1 MSRSD
6 AWGWVALAV
15 AIIAMAP
22 PAGAQEGDSARVS
35 DVRGELVVRG
45 TGDSD
50 FAHVERNTVL
60 WLDDTLWT
68 ERRARA
74 EVELAGGSWIRL
86 AEDTKLDL
94 VRPDAPIRLRLW
106 TGSVYLDLS
115 AARSPRLLIG
125 TPAGDVSAGADTLF
139 RLDLS
144 DDEQARLTVYRGSA
158 RLTGSIGSPIVVQA
172 GERAYV
178 GPNRQAEN
186 PTRLDSLDRDLFD
199 EYQQQRAT
207 YWQKRPVPAELGL
220 DLLGAR
226 DLHGAGAWVAVDGV
240 LYWRPAVD
248 RTWRPFREGYWVH
261 IPGLGQTWID
271 YAPWGYV
278 TSHYGRWLWKA
289 AHGWVWRPGA
299 VWAPAQVAWGA
310 FEGAYGW
317 APLDPGERP
326 AVVGDDGFQH
336 GGVFVDYLAWTFCDP
351 LWFHYLRH
359 HRRIQRDWRPI
370 NPREAG
376 IAPNDFK
383 YAQFA
388 RQRIGTPVESVRG
401 LIAMNGA
408 EAKERVLRAERRI
421 PNDRLK
427 RIGHLFDVP
436 PDRDTRSARQP
447 SEAATL
453 QKEPQARLE
462 ERLVRR
468 GEPAVVAGATGS
480 GSRATAPG
488 RGMPSV
494 ENLRRTPEANGLADP
509 NKANYGRRPSTDGAG
524 SLPDGNDHKVGTVRN
539 SNQGSDEPTGS
550 GRRTPRNEKRAEAER
565 RTPPRDD
572 GNGPAGRAPARGS
585 DDKPGRDRD
594 SARGNDGK
602 GSPRS
607 ESPQREAPSG
617 QEGRRARDGGGS
629 ESKPS
634 ENRSENKQNN
644 SKPSENRSES
654 KQNDNKPSESR
665 SESKS
670 GGNGSSG
677 ERKGR
682 GK

>member
-1 MSRSD
+1 MVSSG
-6 AWGWVALAV
+6 AWVRAVVAAAV
-15 AIIAMAP
+15 IAGAP
-22 PAGAQEGDSARVS
+22 PAGAQEGDTARVS

-74 EVELAGGSWIRL
+74 EVELAGNSWIRL

-94 VRPDAPIRLRLW
+94 VRPGAPTRLRLW

-115 AARSPRLLIG
+115 AARSPRLLVQ

-144 DDEQARLTVYRGSA
+144 DDEQARVTVYRGSA
-158 RLTGSIGSPIVVQA
+158 RLSGSAGSPIVVQA

-178 GPNRQAEN
+178 APDRQAEN
-186 PTRLDSLDRDLFD
+186 PFRFDSLDRDRFD
-199 EYQQQRAT
+199 EYQQQRTA
-207 YWQKRPVPAELGL
+207 YWQKRPAPAELGL
-220 DLLGAR
+220 DLLGGR
-226 DLHGAGAWVAVDGV
+226 ELHGAGDWVAVDGV
-240 LYWRPAVD
+240 LHWRPAVD

-261 IPGLGQTWID
+261 IPGLGQTWVD

-310 FEGAYGW
+310 FDGAYGW
-317 APLDPGERP
+317 APLDPGDRP

-336 GGVFVDYLAWTFCDP
+336 GAVFVDYLAWTFCDP
-351 LWFHYLRH
+351 LWFYYLRH
-359 HRRIQRDWRPI
+359 HRHIQRDWRPI

-383 YAQFA
+383 YAQWA

-401 LIAMNGA
+401 LISLNGA
-408 EAKERVLRAERRI
+408 EAKDRVLRAERRI
-421 PNDRLK
+421 PNERMK
-427 RIGHLFDVP
+427 RIGDRFHVP
-436 PDRDTRSARQP
+436 ADRDTRSAGQP
-447 SEAATL
+447 SEAASL
-453 QKEPQARLE
+453 QRDPQARLE

-468 GEPAVVAGATGS
+468 GEPAVVVGVTGS
-480 GSRATAPG
+480 GSRGAAPG
-488 RGMPSV
+488 GGAPTGGT
-494 ENLRRTPEANGLADP
+494 LRRARESSVPADP
-509 NKANYGRRPSTDGAG
+509 NKPDYGRGRSTDAAG
-524 SLPDGNDHKVGTVRN
+524 TTADGNDGKIGTVRN
-539 SNQGSDEPTGS
+539 ADRGSDALESP
-550 GRRTPRNEKRAEAER
+550 GRSVPRDERRGGKGRGTPPQDDARGRAE
-565 RTPPRDD
+565 
-572 GNGPAGRAPARGS
+572 RAPARGN
-585 DDKPGRDRD
+585 DDKPGTGRD

-607 ESPQREAPSG
+607 ESPRREAPSG
-617 QEGRRARDGGGS
+617 REGGGARGGSGS
-629 ESKPS
+629 ESKS
-634 ENRSENKQNN
+634 RENRSESKRND

-654 KQNDNKPSESR
+654 KSEDKKPSE
-665 SESKS
+665 
-670 GGNGSSG
+670 NGSSG